1 MSYNMLHKNHCFTT
15 PSGSTGRGLVKLTKS
30 YESWT
35 CIYILSQSND
45 MQFTNCTTR
54 KPLFHE
60 SYGSWTCIYTPS
72 PSNDMQFTNCTTRT
86 GRGLVYTP
94 QVPLMICSSQTV
106 RLVSHSFT
114 TRMSH
119 TSRTGRGLVY
129 TPQVPLMICSSQTV
143 RLVSHCFTTCTSRTG
158 SGLVYTPQV
167 PLMIHRKLFKIP
179 SWESNGK
186 FSLYWENP
194 GTRNSFLG
202 KILEISHS
210 QDLLNGFLLGI

>member
-1 MSYNMLHKNHCFTT
+1 
-15 PSGSTGRGLVKLTKS
+15 
-30 YESWT
+30 
-35 CIYILSQSND
+35 

-72 PSNDMQFTNCTTRT
+72 PSNDMQFTNCTTRKPLFHDPYELYESYGSWT
-86 GRGLVYTP
+86 CIYTP
-94 QVPLMICSSQTV
+94 SPSNDMQ
-106 RLVSHSFT
+106 FT
-114 TRMSH
+114 NCT
-119 TSRTGRGLVY
+119 TRTGR
-129 TPQVPLMICSSQTV
+129 
-143 RLVSHCFTTCTSRTG
+143 
-158 SGLVYTPQV
+158 GLVYTPQV

-202 KILEISHS
+202 KILGISHS